1 MTQPPFP
8 QTFPFQPSPRL
19 ACPDCG
25 TELSPALLS
34 CPRCHRL
41 VHRDRLNQL
50 AGQAQAAVDSGD
62 ANTALALWREALGL
76 LPSESKQYAAVAAR
90 VDALSKQADGFA
102 LAGLRRPPPPH
113 GSAGSRLGK
122 TFGAGAAVALL
133 LWKFKFVAVF
143 LLTKGKLLLL
153 GLTNFSTLFSM
164 ALSIGVYW
172 IAFGW
177 KFALGLVL
185 SIYVHE
191 MGHVA
196 MLLRYG
202 MKASAPMFIPGLGAL
217 IMLRQHPQNPRED
230 ARIGLAGPIWG
241 LGAAAVCWGV
251 SLLTGWPSWAAI
263 AKVGAWLN
271 LFNLLPV
278 WQLDGGRAFRALSN
292 RQRWVTV
299 VTLGLMFVVAREGLL
314 AIIAVVAG
322 FRAVKERRD
331 APPEGDSGAFYQ
343 FVFLIVALALM
354 SEIRVP
360 GIAVHH

>member
-1 MTQPPFP
+1 MTQPQYPHPFP
-8 QTFPFQPSPRL
+8 YQPFARL
-19 ACPDCG
+19 TCPDCG
-25 TELSPALLS
+25 TELSPALLA

-41 VHRDRLNQL
+41 VHKERLKQL
-50 AGQAQAAVDSGD
+50 AAEATAAADAGD
-62 ANTALALWREALGL
+62 AGGAMALWREALAL
-76 LPSESKQYAAVAAR
+76 LPPESAQYATVAAK
-90 VDALSKQADGFA
+90 VEELSRQADAMG
-102 LAGLRRPPPPH
+102 LAGLRRPAPRH
-113 GSAGSRLGK
+113 GSGFGKAAGV
-122 TFGAGAAVALL
+122 AGAVALL
-133 LWKFKFVAVF
+133 FWKFKFIAVF
-143 LLTKGKLLLL
+143 LLTKAKLLIFGFTKL
-153 GLTNFSTLFSM
+153 STLFSM

-172 IAFGW
+172 VAFGW

-230 ARIGLAGPIWG
+230 ARIGLAGPTWG
-241 LGAAAVCWGV
+241 LAAAVVCWGV

-278 WQLDGGRAFRALSN
+278 WQLDGSRGFRALSN
-292 RQRWVTV
+292 FQRWTV
-299 VTLGLMFVVAREGLL
+299 VATMALMFVAAHEGLL
-314 AIIAVVAG
+314 AIIGLVAAT
-322 FRAVKERRD
+322 RAVAEWKK

-343 FVFLIVALALM
+343 FVSLIVALALM
-354 SEIRVP
+354 SEIKVP